1 MKKGEDKFYMVNTSS
16 NVKSI
21 RAHSSDFLYCF
32 QCLYQNKAITMEEKN
47 CLVEAFQEVLASGES
62 VNSKR
67 NLRVILE
74 DIFYGKELSMSIK
87 QMLGNIM
94 YYV

>member
-1 MKKGEDKFYMVNTSS
+1 
-16 NVKSI
+16 
-21 RAHSSDFLYCF
+21 
-32 QCLYQNKAITMEEKN
+32 MEEKN